1 MDLKEIDQMPEFE
14 CDIDPVTLSKL
25 TPGDRLLAEA
35 FSKLRQEVRWL
46 GEKTIIA
53 HNLAVQTQATLMA
66 LVKWGGGTIGV
77 IIVEEIFRH
86 LFYKNQ

>member
-1 MDLKEIDQMPEFE
+1 MDIKEIEKMPEFE

-46 GEKTIIA
+46 GEKTVIA
-53 HNLAVQTQATLMA
+53 HNLAVQTHERFVTFA
-66 LVKWGGGTIGV
+66 KWIGAAV
-77 IIVEEIFRH
+77 GVAIVEEIFRH
-86 LFYKNQ
+86 IVFK

>member
-1 MDLKEIDQMPEFE
+1 MDLKEIEKMPEFE

-46 GEKTIIA
+46 GEKTITA
-53 HNLAVQTQATLMA
+53 HNLAVQTQASLMS
-66 LVKWGGGTIGV
+66 LVKWCGATLGV
-77 IIVEEIFRH
+77 IIVEEIARH
-86 LFYKNQ
+86 LLTK